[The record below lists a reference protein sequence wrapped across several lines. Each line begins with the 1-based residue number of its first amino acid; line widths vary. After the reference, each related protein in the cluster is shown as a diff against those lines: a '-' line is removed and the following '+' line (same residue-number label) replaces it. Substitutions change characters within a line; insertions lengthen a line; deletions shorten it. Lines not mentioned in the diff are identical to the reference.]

1 LYLFVRNT
9 FLEEETEVYLV
20 EVLGV
25 ISFQV
30 LVVGLVVV
38 LEEVLVYRVVV
49 LVEA

>member
-1 LYLFVRNT
+1 
-9 FLEEETEVYLV
+9 V

-38 LEEVLVYRVVV
+38 LEEVLVYQVVV

>member
-1 LYLFVRNT
+1 MLLFRKGI
-9 FLEEETEVYLV
+9 LIYLV

-38 LEEVLVYRVVV
+38 LEEVLVYQVVV